1 MNQHLNQKRKR
12 EENTKKDKVTQ
23 IKRNLEII
31 GEMFQKEEIVN
42 LFNGLCK
49 FTYDELSKFYQNV
62 ANKEFL
68 SLTYNEI
75 KAKEPISLNTNALK
89 YDPIQALTQQSNSLT
104 QITSQHIDNIDQI
117 IIKNTPAKIINYS
130 LMNNNS
136 DTTTNTNSNAVAPND
151 NNSAQVNDTH
161 NTNNEQDNNNNNN
174 SSNSNT
180 NKETNVH
187 LTDYFNTISLNLKS
201 ILHEDTLLLSV
212 SQIQNIIHIYSK
224 FIHISNKLSADEDN
238 TLLSI
243 IQNQSSLNNI
253 YILFSYWLNTEYTLS
268 AESKEFFRYEALL
281 EKMLSLLSDEHFI
294 TRSNTTNTESAS
306 SFNTFISNIPCY
318 NKTFIDY
325 IISYHINYYTGNYT
339 YIKTECTKYDITELI
354 PYLDSFT
361 TIYSNITNNED
372 KVLKGNKTEYKLKL
386 LNCFINLTMNDSQQ
400 FNLKAITYLLNNITV
415 ISLDTDEFIKSTVV
429 NALKEISTLTETIPE
444 NAKFDTNDSTLFI
457 EKRLPL
463 FLMLCSRTIDLIQNY
478 PKMYIECN
486 DNVRNYINK
495 TYNKFFG
502 RILHDFI
509 DRSNAEKLIEECNEK
524 SEIIVVLVI
533 RTVYG
538 NHKKFSIESKINDE
552 KLFRNIN
559 KYYNAYGG
567 VNGELT
573 QGIMEMSTKIP
584 LSDFYTEYN
593 FVLNYVNKWG
603 DSSDMKDNYN
613 LIMKT
618 LNDNNMFLW
627 IFKEFDISD
636 ESGFVKNKLVYY
648 VIYYYSHVVNKSGY
662 DNIIV
667 KFISYLNSLCLIGTS
682 NDNSNS
688 NSNSNEHTNTTTND
702 DAITTNDNTNVINEI
717 LSVSKQHLNI
727 KEYLIFI
734 EKQLDILD
742 NNNTSQQQSP
752 NYKQL
757 IPLYIN
763 TLPLFLT
770 SKQSNP
776 HSHPISNDDYDSI
789 ITFIKKHKDTKE
801 TITSSLPNEI
811 KIELRNRDLI
821 FFGDL

>member
-1 MNQHLNQKRKR
+1 
-12 EENTKKDKVTQ
+12 
-23 IKRNLEII
+23 
-31 GEMFQKEEIVN
+31 
-42 LFNGLCK
+42 
-49 FTYDELSKFYQNV
+49 
-62 ANKEFL
+62 
-68 SLTYNEI
+68 
-75 KAKEPISLNTNALK
+75 
-89 YDPIQALTQQSNSLT
+89 
-104 QITSQHIDNIDQI
+104 
-117 IIKNTPAKIINYS
+117 
-130 LMNNNS
+130 
-136 DTTTNTNSNAVAPND
+136 
-151 NNSAQVNDTH
+151 
-161 NTNNEQDNNNNNN
+161 
-174 SSNSNT
+174 
-180 NKETNVH
+180 
-187 LTDYFNTISLNLKS
+187 
-201 ILHEDTLLLSV
+201 
-212 SQIQNIIHIYSK
+212 
-224 FIHISNKLSADEDN
+224 
-238 TLLSI
+238 
-243 IQNQSSLNNI
+243 
-253 YILFSYWLNTEYTLS
+253 
-268 AESKEFFRYEALL
+268 
-281 EKMLSLLSDEHFI
+281 
-294 TRSNTTNTESAS
+294 
-306 SFNTFISNIPCY
+306 
-318 NKTFIDY
+318 
-325 IISYHINYYTGNYT
+325 
-339 YIKTECTKYDITELI
+339 
-354 PYLDSFT
+354 
-361 TIYSNITNNED
+361 
-372 KVLKGNKTEYKLKL
+372 
-386 LNCFINLTMNDSQQ
+386 MNDSQQ

-415 ISLDTDEFIKSTVV
+415 ISNDTDEYIKSTVV

-573 QGIMEMSTKIP
+573 QGIVEMSTKIP

-593 FVLNYVNKWG
+593 FVLNYINKWG
-603 DSSDMKDNYN
+603 DSNDMKDNYN
-613 LIMKT
+613 MIMKT
-618 LNDNNMFLW
+618 LNDNHMFLW
-627 IFKEFDISD
+627 VFKEFNISD
-636 ESGFVKNKLVYY
+636 ENEFVKNKLVYY

-667 KFISYLNSLCLIGTS
+667 KFISYLNSLCTVNDNSNEHITSNDNAIITTTTTS
-682 NDNSNS
+682 NDNSN
-688 NSNSNEHTNTTTND
+688 
-702 DAITTNDNTNVINEI
+702 NVINEI
-717 LSVSKQHLNI
+717 LSVSKEHLNI

-742 NNNTSQQQSP
+742 NNNTSQQQSSLP
-752 NYKQL
+752 HHKQL
-757 IPLYIN
+757 ISLYIN

-776 HSHPISNDDYDSI
+776 HSHSISNDDYDSI

>member
-23 IKRNLEII
+23 IKRNLEVI

-75 KAKEPISLNTNALK
+75 KAKEPISLNTTALK
-89 YDPIQALTQQSNSLT
+89 YDPIQALTQQTNSLT

-130 LMNNNS
+130 LMNNSENNNA
-136 DTTTNTNSNAVAPND
+136 TTQND
-151 NNSAQVNDTH
+151 NNSISSSQVNDSH
-161 NTNNEQDNNNNNN
+161 TNDHDNQDNN
-174 SSNSNT
+174 

-187 LTDYFNTISLNLKS
+187 LNDYFNTISLNLKS
-201 ILHEDTLLLSV
+201 ILHEDTFLLSV

-243 IQNQSSLNNI
+243 IQNQSSLHNI
-253 YILFSYWLNTEYTLS
+253 YVLFSYWLNTEYTLS

-281 EKMLSLLSDEHFI
+281 DKMLSLLSEEHFI
-294 TRSNTTNTESAS
+294 TNTESAS
-306 SFNTFISNIPCY
+306 SFNNFIANVPCY

-325 IISYHINYYTGNYT
+325 IISYHINYYNSNYS
-339 YIKTECTKYDITELI
+339 YIKSECNKYDITDLI

-415 ISLDTDEFIKSTVV
+415 ISLDTDEYIKSTVV
-429 NALKEISTLTETIPE
+429 NSLKEISTITETIPE

-463 FLMLCSRTIDLIQNY
+463 FLMLCSRTLDLIQNY

-567 VNGELT
+567 VNGELI
-573 QGIMEMSTKIP
+573 QGIIEMSTKIP

-603 DSSDMKDNYN
+603 DSVDMKDHYN
-613 LIMKT
+613 TIMKT

-627 IFKEFDISD
+627 IFKEYTNSNNMNE
-636 ESGFVKNKLVYY
+636 ESELVKNKLVYY
-648 VIYYYSHVVNKSGY
+648 IVYYYSHVVNKSAY

-667 KFISYLNSLCLIGTS
+667 KFLSYLNSLCVVNTPCDS
-682 NDNSNS
+682 
-688 NSNSNEHTNTTTND
+688 SNSNEHTNNNTND
-702 DAITTNDNTNVINEI
+702 DTNVVITDNSNVVHEI
-717 LSVSKQHLNI
+717 LSVSKEHLTI

-734 EKQLDILD
+734 EKQLDVID
-742 NNNTSQQQSP
+742 TSQQASP
-752 NYKQL
+752 PSKHL

-770 SKQSNP
+770 HKQSNSHC
-776 HSHPISNDDYDSI
+776 HSISNDDYDSI
-789 ITFIKKHKDTKE
+789 ISFIKKHKDTKE
-801 TITSSLPNEI
+801 AITTSLPNEI

>member
-117 IIKNTPAKIINYS
+117 IIKNTPANIINYS

-136 DTTTNTNSNAVAPND
+136 DTTTTTINTTNNAVVAND
-151 NNSAQVNDTH
+151 NNSAQVNDLH
-161 NTNNEQDNNNNNN
+161 NTNNETDNNNNI
-174 SSNSNT
+174 SNSNSSS
-180 NKETNVH
+180 NNNVH

-253 YILFSYWLNTEYTLS
+253 YILFSYWLNTEYTFS

-294 TRSNTTNTESAS
+294 TRINTTNTESAS

-325 IISYHINYYTGNYT
+325 IISYHTNYYTSNYT

-361 TIYSNITNNED
+361 TIYSHITNNED
-372 KVLKGNKTEYKLKL
+372 KVLKGNKTEHKLKL

-415 ISLDTDEFIKSTVV
+415 ISLDTDEYIKSTVV

-573 QGIMEMSTKIP
+573 QGIVEMSTKIP

-603 DSSDMKDNYN
+603 DSNDMKDNYN
-613 LIMKT
+613 MIMKT
-618 LNDNNMFLW
+618 LNDNHMFLW
-627 IFKEFDISD
+627 VFKEFNISD
-636 ESGFVKNKLVYY
+636 ENEFVKNKLVYY

-667 KFISYLNSLCLIGTS
+667 KFISYLNSLCTVNDNSNEHITSNDNAIITTTTTS
-682 NDNSNS
+682 NDNSN
-688 NSNSNEHTNTTTND
+688 
-702 DAITTNDNTNVINEI
+702 NVINEI
-717 LSVSKQHLNI
+717 LSVSKEHLNI

-742 NNNTSQQQSP
+742 NNNNTSQQQSSSP
-752 NYKQL
+752 HHKQL
-757 IPLYIN
+757 ISLYIN

-770 SKQSNP
+770 SKQSNS
-776 HSHPISNDDYDSI
+776 HSHAISNDDYDSI